1 MGARGG
7 RPASEGTKQM
17 TFGQLPYDVA
27 HLLGGLML
35 LLSFVLLYQRRVQAV
50 ITAFAAQ
57 GAVLAA
63 AASWQGWVQGAPGL
77 YVTALIALAA
87 KAVLI
92 PLALRMLVRRL
103 DLHRNVETALG
114 IGASLL
120 AGLAMVALA
129 ISVVMPVAAG
139 VPVSTR
145 EDLALA
151 LSVVLLGMLMM
162 ITRRNAILQ
171 VVGLMSLENGLV
183 LAAVGAA
190 GMPLVVELST
200 AALVL
205 LAFVIAGVFVF
216 QIRERFDT
224 VDTGILERHR
234 GERR

>member
-1 MGARGG
+1 
-7 RPASEGTKQM
+7 M

-27 HLLGGLML
+27 HLLGGGML
-35 LLSFVLLYQRRVQAV
+35 LLSFVLLYQRRIGAV
-50 ITAFAAQ
+50 INALALQ
-57 GAVLAA
+57 GAILALAA
-63 AASWQGWVQGAPGL
+63 AWQGFVQGAPQL
-77 YVTALIALAA
+77 YLTALIAFGA

-92 PLALRMLVRRL
+92 PFALRALLRRF

-114 IGASLL
+114 VGPSLI
-120 AGLAMVALA
+120 AGVALVALA
-129 ISVVMPVAAG
+129 ILVVLPITASSKAIA
-139 VPVSTR
+139 R

-171 VVGLMSLENGLV
+171 VVGLMTLENGLI
-183 LAAVGAA
+183 LAAVGVA

-205 LAFVIAGVFVF
+205 IAFVVAGVFVF
-216 QIRERFDT
+216 QIRERFDS
-224 VDTGILERHR
+224 VDTGFLEVHR